1 MSRDFVGSCDDL
13 LHIFNVDLEE
23 KDVSFASKFLK
34 GNNKKAVPIF
44 FFFLLNPAS
53 NFIANDLITLI
64 AVSPALLFILF
75 KTS

>member
-44 FFFLLNPAS
+44 FFFYLILPLILLQM
-53 NFIANDLITLI
+53 I
-64 AVSPALLFILF
+64 
-75 KTS
+75 